1 MNKIKL
7 QGMIQEEPFQRY
19 EVHGEKFY
27 KTFLSS
33 ARKSGT
39 CDLIPCVI
47 SETIASLVKKRDK
60 VGFIGEISTDSVYD
74 ENNKRHTNVFVKVHS
89 MFEYEQDENVAV
101 ISGKRLVVCNLRV
114 TPAGIKICDFTL
126 AAAKN
131 GTNHDYIPCIAWN
144 ETAERMYAETEIDT
158 KMRVTGRLQSRVYT
172 KKYDD
177 GTEKEF
183 TVNELSVSR
192 FTVNKGE

>member
-7 QGMIQEEPFQRY
+7 QGMIETGPLQIY
-19 EVHGEKFY
+19 EVHGEKFF

-39 CDLIPCVI
+39 CDLVPCVI
-47 SETIASLVKKRDK
+47 SETIASLIKKRDK
-60 VGFIGEISTDSVYD
+60 VGFIGEINTDSVYD
-74 ENNKRHTNVFVKVHS
+74 ENNKRHTKVFVKVHS
-89 MFEYEQDENVAV
+89 MFEYEHDENVAV
-101 ISGKRLVVCNLRV
+101 ISGKRLVVCDLRV
-114 TPAGIKICDFTL
+114 TPASIKICDFTL
-126 AAAKN
+126 ATKN
-131 GTNHDYIPCIAWN
+131 GTNLYDYIPCIAWN
-144 ETAERMYAETEIDT
+144 ETAERLYAETEIDT
-158 KMRVTGRLQSRVYT
+158 KLRVTGRLQSRVYT